1 MYNSSLINLYPVLLG
16 LKPDLNCIRGRS
28 TRDCMDKIR
37 LGDADMIALDAA
49 DVFVAGKYVKYLY
62 LETLSLK
69 FKPRFRSRLGLKSR
83 NIMGNIRY
91 NKSFPLQVL
100 WVGAN
105 CSRRLFRLRS

>member
-1 MYNSSLINLYPVLLG
+1 MLLG

-62 LETLSLK
+62 LETLSLNSNHK
-69 FKPRFRSRLGLKSR
+69 IRPHLDSQIQKYDIYFPFAGTMGWYRLQQKIIQATKLEP
-83 NIMGNIRY
+83 IM
-91 NKSFPLQVL
+91 L
-100 WVGAN
+100 WQ
-105 CSRRLFRLRS
+105 